1 MTKRFTE
8 KYKRS
13 KSHLANR
20 LLLRVI
26 DRQHRGKNYTIFMI
40 QNWMY
45 GRTPNEVLDK
55 EFELLLLQENEDLA
69 GAFECEL
76 EEVA

>member
-13 KSHLANR
+13 KSYLANK

-26 DRQHRGKNYTIFMI
+26 DRQYRGKNFTIFMV

-45 GRTPNEVLDK
+45 GRSPNEILER
-55 EFELLLLQENEDLA
+55 EFESMLNEECENLA
-69 GAFECEL
+69 DAFESQL
-76 EEVA
+76 EVA